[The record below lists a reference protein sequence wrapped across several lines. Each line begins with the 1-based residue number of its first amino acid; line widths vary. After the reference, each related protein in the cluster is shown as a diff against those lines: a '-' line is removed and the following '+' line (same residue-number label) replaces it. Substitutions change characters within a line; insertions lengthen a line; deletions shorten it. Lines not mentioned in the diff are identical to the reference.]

1 MEIPKNLKDEIWE
14 YCRLND
20 ISNIDEFIIKMIRQ
34 GYTIEKFGSTPLGG
48 NEVKEIEKIVEVI
61 REVPVEKII
70 EKEIFIT
77 DDIQITELT
86 NKLTQLEE
94 EKKIFSTKTTEIGT
108 IREEFS
114 TKSTEM
120 ENIFQ
125 NEMSKKDKELDE
137 LRHSL
142 DILRQSSQV
151 EKIVEVIKEV
161 PVEKIVIQEK
171 IVEVEKESTDSNL
184 KTKFDALQS
193 TVQKL
198 KLDNIEKDKQLREYE
213 KTIEEIQ
220 KFQVERKAA
229 FLKGSNLDDTLYSKK
244 L

>member
-114 TKSTEM
+114 TKTVEM
-120 ENIFQ
+120 ENIFHYKLSLKD
-125 NEMSKKDKELDE
+125 NEIE
-137 LRHSL
+137 
-142 DILRQSSQV
+142 
-151 EKIVEVIKEV
+151 
-161 PVEKIVIQEK
+161 
-171 IVEVEKESTDSNL
+171 
-184 KTKFDALQS
+184 
-193 TVQKL
+193 KL
-198 KLDNIEKDKQLREYE
+198 KSELE
-213 KTIEEIQ
+213 T
-220 KFQVERKAA
+220 
-229 FLKGSNLDDTLYSKK
+229 
-244 L
+244 

>member
-61 REVPVEKII
+61 KEVPVEKII

-94 EKKIFSTKTTEIGT
+94 EKRIFSTKTTEIGT
-108 IREEFS
+108 IRQEFS
-114 TKSTEM
+114 TKMKEM
-120 ENIFQ
+120 ENIFHDKLSLKD
-125 NEMSKKDKELDE
+125 NELEKLKSELESEKKKIKNKTDLYGDE
-137 LRHSL
+137 KKGGWFGSN
-142 DILRQSSQV
+142 ILR
-151 EKIVEVIKEV
+151 K
-161 PVEKIVIQEK
+161 
-171 IVEVEKESTDSNL
+171 
-184 KTKFDALQS
+184 
-193 TVQKL
+193 
-198 KLDNIEKDKQLREYE
+198 
-213 KTIEEIQ
+213 
-220 KFQVERKAA
+220 
-229 FLKGSNLDDTLYSKK
+229 
-244 L
+244 

>member
-61 REVPVEKII
+61 KEVPVEKII

-94 EKKIFSTKTTEIGT
+94 EKRIFSTKTTEIGT
-108 IREEFS
+108 IRQEFS
-114 TKSTEM
+114 TKTEEM
-120 ENIFQ
+120 LKIFQ
-125 NEMSKKDKELDE
+125 DKTSNKDENTDNSKQKMLESTLQNLRKELSQKNQTIDE
-137 LRHSL
+137 L
-142 DILRQSSQV
+142 
-151 EKIVEVIKEV
+151 
-161 PVEKIVIQEK
+161 
-171 IVEVEKESTDSNL
+171 
-184 KTKFDALQS
+184 
-193 TVQKL
+193 VQKN
-198 KLDNIEKDKQLREYE
+198 KLLESQLNNKNAVY
-213 KTIEEIQ
+213 
-220 KFQVERKAA
+220 
-229 FLKGSNLDDTLYSKK
+229 LKGSNLNERI
-244 L
+244 

>member
-94 EKKIFSTKTTEIGT
+94 EKKIFSAKTTEIGI

-114 TKSTEM
+114 TKTVEM
-120 ENIFQ
+120 ENIFHYNLYLKY
-125 NEMSKKDKELDE
+125 NEIEKLKSELESEKKKIKNGTDLYGDE
-137 LRHSL
+137 KKGGWFGSN
-142 DILRQSSQV
+142 ILR
-151 EKIVEVIKEV
+151 K
-161 PVEKIVIQEK
+161 
-171 IVEVEKESTDSNL
+171 
-184 KTKFDALQS
+184 
-193 TVQKL
+193 
-198 KLDNIEKDKQLREYE
+198 
-213 KTIEEIQ
+213 
-220 KFQVERKAA
+220 
-229 FLKGSNLDDTLYSKK
+229 
-244 L
+244 

>member
-61 REVPVEKII
+61 KEVPVEKII

-94 EKKIFSTKTTEIGT
+94 EKRIFSTKTTEIDT

-114 TKSTEM
+114 TKTVEM
-120 ENIFQ
+120 ENIFHYKLSLKD
-125 NEMSKKDKELDE
+125 NEIE
-137 LRHSL
+137 
-142 DILRQSSQV
+142 
-151 EKIVEVIKEV
+151 
-161 PVEKIVIQEK
+161 
-171 IVEVEKESTDSNL
+171 
-184 KTKFDALQS
+184 
-193 TVQKL
+193 KL
-198 KLDNIEKDKQLREYE
+198 KSELESEKKKPKKETDFYGEE
-213 KTIEEIQ
+213 K
-220 KFQVERKAA
+220 KGGWF
-229 FLKGSNLDDTLYSKK
+229 GSNILKK
-244 L
+244 

>member
-114 TKSTEM
+114 TKTVEM
-120 ENIFQ
+120 ENIFHYKLSLKD
-125 NEMSKKDKELDE
+125 NEIE
-137 LRHSL
+137 
-142 DILRQSSQV
+142 
-151 EKIVEVIKEV
+151 
-161 PVEKIVIQEK
+161 
-171 IVEVEKESTDSNL
+171 
-184 KTKFDALQS
+184 
-193 TVQKL
+193 KL
-198 KLDNIEKDKQLREYE
+198 KSELESEKKKPKKETDFYGEE
-213 KTIEEIQ
+213 K
-220 KFQVERKAA
+220 KGGWF
-229 FLKGSNLDDTLYSKK
+229 GSNILKK
-244 L
+244 